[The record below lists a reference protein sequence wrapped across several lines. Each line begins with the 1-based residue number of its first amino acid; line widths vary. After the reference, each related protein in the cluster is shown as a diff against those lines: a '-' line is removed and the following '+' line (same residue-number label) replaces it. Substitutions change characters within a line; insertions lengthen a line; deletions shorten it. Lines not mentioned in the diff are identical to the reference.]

1 VTLMETHTAQINNM
15 FLIGAGFTRAVFP
28 NAPLNKDLL
37 AVLCKGSACTTLSKY
52 SRKYKSKDIEILLTH
67 LDLEILRPKARQQT
81 ALRKVRND
89 IGQQLAQYF
98 GQFRFEKEILKRSG
112 WLEQLVKLFNENDA
126 IITLNYDCFL
136 DGLLDYYEVWSPS
149 KGYGAVEVDVPDASF
164 SNLPNPKNILIY
176 KIHGSENFH
185 TSAVQSDHVDP
196 RHIGL
201 AVEEGRIYPKS
212 GTGSKLGVLAGRPY
226 IIAPS
231 FLKVFYP
238 QTNRMMNEALR
249 AAVLARNF
257 VIIGSSLR
265 PEDSHLWLLIDNFC
279 QQSSRNNRKKL
290 IIMDPHADDIQSRL
304 EENYP
309 QIEKRVDIDVIKR
322 CLLEESLEVLTGK
335 LDGRNGIHCHRELK

>member
-1 VTLMETHTAQINNM
+1 VTLMETQTAQINNM

-28 NAPLNKDLL
+28 SAPLNKDLL

-67 LDLEILRPKARQQT
+67 LDLEILRPKVRQQT
-81 ALRKVRND
+81 ALRQVRNA
-89 IGQQLAQYF
+89 IEQQLAQYF
-98 GQFRFEKEILKRSG
+98 GQFHFEKEILKRNG
-112 WLEQLVKLFNENDA
+112 WLEQFVKLFNENDA

-149 KGYGAVEVDVPDASF
+149 KGYGAVEVDVPSSSL

-185 TSAVQSDHVDP
+185 TSAMQSGCVDP
-196 RHIGL
+196 RHIAL
-201 AVEEGRIYPKS
+201 AVEGGRIYPKS
-212 GTGSKLGVLAGRPY
+212 GTGSNLGVIASRPY

-238 QTNRMMNEALR
+238 QTHRMMNEALR

-257 VIIGSSLR
+257 VIIGSGIR
-265 PEDSHLWLLIDNFC
+265 PEDSYLWLLIDNFY
-279 QQSSRNNRKKL
+279 QQSNRGNRKKL
-290 IIMDPHADDIQSRL
+290 IIVDPHADDIQSRL
-304 EENYP
+304 KENYP
-309 QIEKRVDIDVIKR
+309 QIQEHVDICVIKR
-322 CLLEESLEVLTGK
+322 RLEEALEVLTGT
-335 LDGRNGIHCHRELK
+335 LDGKKMTTADIES

>member
-1 VTLMETHTAQINNM
+1 MEKRTSANHNL
-15 FLIGAGFTRAVFP
+15 FLIGAGFTKAVFSD
-28 NAPLNKDLL
+28 APLNKDLL
-37 AVLCKGSACTTLSKY
+37 RVLCQGTQCTTLKQY
-52 SRKYKSKDIEILLTH
+52 YREHKTNDIEILLTR
-67 LDLEILRPKARQQT
+67 LDLDILHPKAKQQT
-81 ALRKVRND
+81 ALRKVRNA
-89 IGQQLAQYF
+89 IEQQLAQYF
-98 GQFRFEKEILKRSG
+98 GQFRFEKEVLKRKG
-112 WLEQLVKLFNENDA
+112 WLEQFVKLFNENDA

-185 TSAVQSDHVDP
+185 TSAVQSDHVNP

-212 GTGSKLGVLAGRPY
+212 GTGSNLGVLAGRPY

-309 QIEKRVDIDVIKR
+309 QIEKCVDIDIIKR
-322 CLLEESLEVLTGK
+322 CLLEESLKVLTGK